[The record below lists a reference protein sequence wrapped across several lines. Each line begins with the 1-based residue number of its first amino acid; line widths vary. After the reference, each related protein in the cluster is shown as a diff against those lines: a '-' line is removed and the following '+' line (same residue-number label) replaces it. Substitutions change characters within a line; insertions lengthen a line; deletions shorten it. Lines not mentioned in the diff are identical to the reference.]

1 MTTPLH
7 PDRGPPRPDEALR
20 GRCLENLARVGDEV
34 AEACR
39 RAGRAAE
46 SVRIVAVTKYV
57 PVAWAAILLD
67 AGCRDLG
74 ESRPQALWDRA
85 AILSANGFPS
95 DPVRWHLIG
104 RLQRNKVRRTLPVV
118 SLIHSLDSQRLLET
132 LASEA
137 ATQRIDAA
145 ALVEVNLDG
154 DPGRGGMAPGDVK
167 RLLDAAVDGPVKIR
181 GLMGMASAP
190 GPSGD
195 DGTARRQFA
204 ALRALRDRLATDH
217 PGLEELS
224 MGMSGD
230 FVDGIL
236 EGATIVRIG
245 SALWEGMPEVA
256 DATG

>member
-7 PDRGPPRPDEALR
+7 PDGGLLPSDDALR
-20 GRCLENLARVGDEV
+20 GRCLANLARVEDEV
-34 AEACR
+34 ARACR
-39 RAGRAAE
+39 RAGRAAG
-46 SVRIVAVTKYV
+46 SVRIVGVTKYV
-57 PVAWAAILLD
+57 PVAWAAILRD
-67 AGCRDLG
+67 AGCRDLA
-74 ESRPQALWDRA
+74 ESRPQALWERA
-85 AILSANGFPS
+85 AILSTHGS
-95 DPVRWHLIG
+95 TDPVRWHLIG
-104 RLQRNKVRRTLPVV
+104 RLQRNKVRRTLPLV

-132 LASEA
+132 LVSEA
-137 ATQRIDAA
+137 TARRVDTA

-154 DPGRGGMAPGDVK
+154 DPGRGGMAPGDVA
-167 RLLDAAVDGPVKIR
+167 RLLDAAVGGPVKIR

-204 ALRALRDRLATDH
+204 ALRALRDRLALDH

-245 SALWEGMPEVA
+245 GALWEGMPASES
-256 DATG
+256 G